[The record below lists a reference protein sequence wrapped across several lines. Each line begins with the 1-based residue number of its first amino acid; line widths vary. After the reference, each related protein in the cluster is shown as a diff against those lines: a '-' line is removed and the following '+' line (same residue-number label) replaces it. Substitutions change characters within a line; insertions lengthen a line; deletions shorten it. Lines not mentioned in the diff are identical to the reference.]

1 MFIGLTPWMRTC
13 FINRHHIE
21 IDYLLTTKKK
31 KYDNIIMKVSHVF
44 ADSISLCHVKSPR
57 FKSKSPCFNAMPAC
71 FMLKHAQNR
80 QQPRDCPEKMG
91 S

>member
-1 MFIGLTPWMRTC
+1 
-13 FINRHHIE
+13 
-21 IDYLLTTKKK
+21 
-31 KYDNIIMKVSHVF
+31 MKVSHVF